1 VYYAKTTH
9 SPKRSPAEIAQ
20 KKQTAAQNCGLR
32 MTIPLCST
40 TTSALLD
47 QSFAAVIAIWL
58 CRNLPNFAE
67 SIEICRKLP

>member
-1 VYYAKTTH
+1 VYYAENTH

-40 TTSALLD
+40 TTSTLLN
-47 QSFAAVIAIWL
+47 QSCIAAIVICL
-58 CRNLPNFAE
+58 CRKLRNFAE
-67 SIEICRKLP
+67 GVEIGRKLP